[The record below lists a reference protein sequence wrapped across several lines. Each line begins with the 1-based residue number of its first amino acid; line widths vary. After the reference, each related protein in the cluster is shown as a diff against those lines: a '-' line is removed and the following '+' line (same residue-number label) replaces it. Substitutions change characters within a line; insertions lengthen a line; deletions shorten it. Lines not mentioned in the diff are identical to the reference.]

1 MELFHR
7 KKDYRVLWDELENRL
22 VVTVSMK
29 DSFHDMEVEVVF
41 QYPDLVIVSIQPL
54 VNQTPYPICPTAL
67 VQISKCVGLQVKP
80 GLAFLLERQIG
91 GKEGCTHLTN
101 LILDACHISVQGLL
115 AKKCMEMGNPQQP
128 YPPEEKIAFLEQHRL
143 SVRNTCVAY
152 SVQSPKFEASN

>member
-7 KKDYRVLWDELENRL
+7 KKDYRVLWNSTENRFM
-22 VVTVSMK
+22 VTVSMK
-29 DSFHDMEVEVVF
+29 DPFHDMGVEVVF
-41 QYPDLVIVSIQPL
+41 QYPDLIIVSIKPW

-67 VQISKCVGLQVKP
+67 IRISKCVGLQVKP

-128 YPPEEKIAFLEQHRL
+128 YPPEDKIAFLEQHRL

-152 SVQSPKFEASN
+152 SVQSPKSGVSN